1 MRSRYPSSSTLA
13 YSFGPGPWTPAI
25 KALIIA
31 NVTVFVVT
39 YFLPV
44 LQVPLWLTP
53 QDVVHGQVWR
63 LVTYMFLHAGPMHI
77 LFNML
82 FLWMFGVELERMW
95 GTRNFVKY
103 YFVTGV
109 AAALTTIVVS
119 FVPLFD
125 LGSLYFAR
133 TVGASGAV
141 VAVLLAYGLYFPNR
155 EILFYGIFPIRV
167 KYFLLI
173 LGAISLFTAGNIAH
187 STHIGGAVAGYLYLK
202 GGRVHLLSEIKYRYL
217 KWRINRMRRKFD
229 VYSGGRADDVNRR
242 VH

>member
-1 MRSRYPSSSTLA
+1 
-13 YSFGPGPWTPAI
+13 
-25 KALIIA
+25 
-31 NVTVFVVT
+31 
-39 YFLPV
+39 
-44 LQVPLWLTP
+44 
-53 QDVVHGQVWR
+53 
-63 LVTYMFLHAGPMHI
+63 
-77 LFNML
+77 
-82 FLWMFGVELERMW
+82 MW
-95 GTRNFVKY
+95 GTRLFVKY

-125 LGSLYFAR
+125 LGSLYFTR
-133 TVGASGAV
+133 TVGASGAI

-155 EILFYGIFPIRV
+155 EILFYGIFPIRA

-173 LGAISLFTAGNIAH
+173 LGAISLFTAGNVAH
-187 STHIGGAVAGYLYLK
+187 STHIGGAIAGYLYLK